1 MARKKSGKKRSFIF
15 HDLWFEII
23 HALDAEST
31 YELLMAIEKHHKGQE
46 VELTNPVLLPS
57 FMMIKAMMDED
68 SASYQETCEKRK
80 KVAADAWEERKKK
93 SENDANASKSTQKD
107 ANEEPVEIVTD
118 ESHRV
123 PYQEIVNMY
132 HEICVSLPT
141 VRAVSD
147 SRRKM
152 IRSRYN
158 QYGIDEIRTVFE
170 KAEASDFLTGRT
182 DKPWTG
188 CGFDWLLKPSNFLK
202 VLEGNYDNKGGGND
216 AVDTGNSQ
224 SAYYEELFSD
234 QYI

>member
-68 SASYQETCEKRK
+68 NSSYLETCEKRK

-93 SENDANASKSTQKD
+93 SANDANASKSIQND

-170 KAEASDFLTGRT
+170 KAEASDFLTGRSGV
-182 DKPWTG
+182 WNG
-188 CGFDWLLKPSNFLK
+188 CGIDWLLKPSNFLK
-202 VLEGNYDNKGGGND
+202 VLEGNYDNQKNQTSNGNNPFLD
-216 AVDTGNSQ
+216 MLN
-224 SAYYEELFSD
+224 EEVRGD
-234 QYI
+234 RD